1 MKCLKLMLM
10 LFVFC
15 RAEAGV
21 FSVPEFQVGDKP
33 ASNIVTPVHLVVVD
47 QERTETLREREAAR
61 VPAIFRH
68 YTNAAPEA
76 ELKML
81 TGYNSAKEGFLKS
94 IERSFRKRKLDAE
107 TVEQERFGR
116 AVAAYQKANRTFPLT
131 TNLATLWALGEQ
143 DQIILEDLTATL
155 REAMRGHIRPDT
167 LSSIAKSGP
176 GQIRLV
182 PRGSTNELDLD
193 RALGRSSGF
202 YRSNFVAVGRVRKD
216 VQAKFGPDEQWAG
229 KFVSSFVR
237 ENCVCDEPLTLLS
250 RTRRT
255 DPIISAE
262 TYEAGAVVAKAG
274 ELIDVKLKAALDE
287 LRRRTEGDVIK
298 AQVVEE
304 KRKAETIA
312 AELEAAQA
320 KVTQAESDKRNLRLV
335 LAGAGALGIGMVLL
349 LIVRGRRPR
358 TMALAPAGLV
368 NGQLPPSQA
377 ALASPAVRA
386 SVVAEMTRWLKQHF
400 AQRLIT
406 SNAAI
411 AETQRL
417 AALQVAEL
425 ERRLEEMS
433 GPLQNRLQAYEQ
445 RISELEQQLA
455 AQGAENR
462 ELLKATIKMARERLE
477 AQRSQSAL
485 AVN

>member
-1 MKCLKLMLM
+1 MLT

-21 FSVPEFQVGDKP
+21 SSVPEFQVGDKP
-33 ASNIVTPVHLVVVD
+33 ASNIVTPVHFVVVD
-47 QERTETLREREAAR
+47 QERTETLRGREAQR
-61 VPAIFRH
+61 VPAVFRY
-68 YTNAAPEA
+68 YTNGAASA

-81 TGYNSAKEGFLKS
+81 TAYTAAKEGFLKS

-107 TVEQERFGR
+107 TVEQERFGK
-116 AVAAYQKANRTFPLT
+116 AVAAYQKANRNFPLT
-131 TNLATLWALGEQ
+131 TNLATVWALGEQ
-143 DQIILEDLTATL
+143 DQVILEDITTTL
-155 REAMRGHIRPDT
+155 REAMRNPIRPDT
-167 LSSIAKSGP
+167 LSSTAKMGP
-176 GQIRLV
+176 SQVRVITV
-182 PRGSTNELDLD
+182 GSTNALDLD
-193 RALGRSSGF
+193 TALAQSTNA
-202 YRSNFVAVGRVRKD
+202 YRSNFVALGRVRKD

-229 KFVSSFVR
+229 KFVASFVR
-237 ENCVCDEPLTLLS
+237 ENCVCDEPLTVLS

-255 DPIISAE
+255 DPIIAAE
-262 TYEAGAVVAKAG
+262 TYDAGAVVAKAG
-274 ELIDVKLKAALDE
+274 ELIDYKIKAALDE
-287 LRRRTEGDVIK
+287 LRRRTEGDIIK

-304 KRKAETIA
+304 KRKSETIA

-320 KVTQAESDKRNLRLV
+320 QVTRAENEKRNLRFAIV
-335 LAGAGALGIGMVLL
+335 GAGALSIGVLGL
-349 LIVRGRRPR
+349 LVVRGRRPR
-358 TMALAPAGLV
+358 TMALAPVGAA
-368 NGQLPPSQA
+368 GQLPSPEA
-377 ALASPAVRA
+377 ALATPAVRA
-386 SVVAEMTRWLKQHF
+386 SVLAEMTRWLKQHF

-406 SNAAI
+406 SHAAL

-425 ERRLEEMS
+425 ERRLEEMN

-445 RISELEQQLA
+445 RITELEHQLT

-477 AQRSQSAL
+477 AQRSQSEL

>member
-1 MKCLKLMLM
+1 VKCLKLMLM

-21 FSVPEFQVGDKP
+21 LSVPEFQVGDKP

-47 QERTETLREREAAR
+47 QERTETLRQREAAR

-81 TGYNSAKEGFLKS
+81 AAYNSAKEGFLKS
-94 IERSFRKRKLDAE
+94 IERSFKTRKLDAE
-107 TVEQERFGR
+107 TIEQERFGR
-116 AVAAYQKANRTFPLT
+116 AVAAYQKANRSFPLT

-143 DQIILEDLTATL
+143 DQVILEDLTSTL
-155 REAMRGHIRPDT
+155 REAMRGYIRPDT
-167 LSSIAKSGP
+167 LSSLAKSGP
-176 GQIRLV
+176 SQIRLV
-182 PRGSTNELDLD
+182 PRGSTNAIDLD
-193 RALGRSSGF
+193 RALGRSTGY

-216 VQAKFGPDEQWAG
+216 VQTRFGPDEQWAG

-237 ENCVCDEPLTLLS
+237 ENCVCDEALTLLS
-250 RTRRT
+250 RARRT

-262 TYEAGAVVAKAG
+262 TYEAGAVVARAG
-274 ELIDVKLKAALDE
+274 ELIDGKIKMTLDE

-312 AELEAAQA
+312 AELEATQA
-320 KVTQAESDKRNLRLV
+320 KVTQAENEKRNLRLAIV
-335 LAGAGALGIGMVLL
+335 GACALSIGMVGL
-349 LIVRGRRPR
+349 LIMRARRPR
-358 TMALAPAGLV
+358 TMALVPVGPA
-368 NGQLPPSQA
+368 NAQLNSPEA
-377 ALASPAVRA
+377 ALAAPAVRA

-425 ERRLEEMS
+425 ERRLEEMK

-445 RISELEQQLA
+445 RITELEQQLV

>member
-1 MKCLKLMLM
+1 VKCLKLMLM

-47 QERTETLREREAAR
+47 QERTETLREREAGR

-81 TGYNSAKEGFLKS
+81 TAYNSAKEGFLKS
-94 IERSFRKRKLDAE
+94 IERSFKNRKLDAE

-116 AVAAYQKANRTFPLT
+116 AVAAYQKANRSFPLT

-143 DQIILEDLTATL
+143 DQVILEDLTATL
-155 REAMRGHIRPDT
+155 REAMRGYVRPDT
-167 LSSIAKSGP
+167 LLSLAKSGP
-176 GQIRLV
+176 SQIRLV
-182 PRGSTNELDLD
+182 PRGSTNAIDLD
-193 RALGRSSGF
+193 RALARSTNF

-216 VQAKFGPDEQWAG
+216 VQARFGSEEQWAG

-262 TYEAGAVVAKAG
+262 TYEAGAVVARAG
-274 ELIDVKLKAALDE
+274 ELIDNKIKLALDE
-287 LRRRTEGDVIK
+287 LRRRTESDVIK
-298 AQVVEE
+298 AQVAEE

-312 AELEAAQA
+312 AELEATQV
-320 KVTQAESDKRNLRLV
+320 KVTQAENEKHNLRLV
-335 LAGAGALGIGMVLL
+335 LAGAGALGVCMIGL
-349 LIVRGRRPR
+349 LIARGRRPR
-358 TMALAPAGLV
+358 TMALTPVGSANA
-368 NGQLPPSQA
+368 QLPSPEA
-377 ALASPAVRA
+377 ALAVPAVRA

-425 ERRLEEMS
+425 ERRLEEMN

-445 RISELEQQLA
+445 RITELEHQLA

-477 AQRSQSAL
+477 AQRSQSSL

>member
-1 MKCLKLMLM
+1 
-10 LFVFC
+10 
-15 RAEAGV
+15 
-21 FSVPEFQVGDKP
+21 
-33 ASNIVTPVHLVVVD
+33 
-47 QERTETLREREAAR
+47 
-61 VPAIFRH
+61 
-68 YTNAAPEA
+68 
-76 ELKML
+76 
-81 TGYNSAKEGFLKS
+81 
-94 IERSFRKRKLDAE
+94 
-107 TVEQERFGR
+107 
-116 AVAAYQKANRTFPLT
+116 
-131 TNLATLWALGEQ
+131 
-143 DQIILEDLTATL
+143 
-155 REAMRGHIRPDT
+155 
-167 LSSIAKSGP
+167 
-176 GQIRLV
+176 
-182 PRGSTNELDLD
+182 
-193 RALGRSSGF
+193 
-202 YRSNFVAVGRVRKD
+202 
-216 VQAKFGPDEQWAG
+216 
-229 KFVSSFVR
+229 
-237 ENCVCDEPLTLLS
+237 
-250 RTRRT
+250 
-255 DPIISAE
+255 
-262 TYEAGAVVAKAG
+262 VVAKAG

>member
-21 FSVPEFQVGDKP
+21 LSVPEFQVGDKP
-33 ASNIVTPVHLVVVD
+33 ASNIVTPVHLVVID
-47 QERTETLREREAAR
+47 QERTETLREREAAK

-68 YTNAAPEA
+68 YTNSAAEA

-81 TGYNSAKEGFLKS
+81 TAYNAAREGFLKS
-94 IERSFRKRKLDAE
+94 IERTFKKRKLDAE
-107 TVEQERFGR
+107 TIEQERFGR
-116 AVAAYQKANRTFPLT
+116 AVAAYQKANRSFPLT
-131 TNLATLWALGEQ
+131 TNLATVWALGEQ
-143 DQIILEDLTATL
+143 DQVILEDLTSTL
-155 REAMRGHIRPDT
+155 REAVRGYIRPDT
-167 LSSIAKSGP
+167 LSAIAKAGP

-182 PRGSTNELDLD
+182 PRGSTNAIDLD
-193 RALGRSSGF
+193 RALGRSTNF

-216 VQAKFGPDEQWAG
+216 VQARFGPDEQWAG

-250 RTRRT
+250 RARRT

-274 ELIDVKLKAALDE
+274 ELIDGKIKMALDE

-298 AQVVEE
+298 AQAAEE

-320 KVTQAESDKRNLRLV
+320 KVTQAENEKRNLRLV
-335 LAGAGALGIGMVLL
+335 LAGAGVLSVAMVGL
-349 LIVRGRRPR
+349 LIARARRPR
-358 TMALAPAGLV
+358 TMALAPA
-368 NGQLPPSQA
+368 NAQLNSPES
-377 ALASPAVRA
+377 ALAAPAVRA

-406 SNAAI
+406 SHAAI

-425 ERRLEEMS
+425 ERRLEEMQ
-433 GPLQNRLQAYEQ
+433 GPLQTRLQAYEQ
-445 RISELEQQLA
+445 RITELEQQLV

-462 ELLKATIKMARERLE
+462 ELLKATIKMARERLQ

>member
-1 MKCLKLMLM
+1 
-10 LFVFC
+10 
-15 RAEAGV
+15 
-21 FSVPEFQVGDKP
+21 
-33 ASNIVTPVHLVVVD
+33 
-47 QERTETLREREAAR
+47 
-61 VPAIFRH
+61 
-68 YTNAAPEA
+68 
-76 ELKML
+76 
-81 TGYNSAKEGFLKS
+81 
-94 IERSFRKRKLDAE
+94 
-107 TVEQERFGR
+107 
-116 AVAAYQKANRTFPLT
+116 
-131 TNLATLWALGEQ
+131 LGEQ
-143 DQIILEDLTATL
+143 DQVILEDLTATL
-155 REAMRGHIRPDT
+155 REAMSGYIRPDT
-167 LSSIAKSGP
+167 LSGTAKAGP
-176 GQIRLV
+176 SEIRLV
-182 PRGSTNELDLD
+182 PRGGTNALDLD
-193 RALGRSSGF
+193 RALARSTGF
-202 YRSNFVAVGRVRKD
+202 YRSNFVAVGRVRQD

-237 ENCVCDEPLTLLS
+237 ENCVCDEELTVLS

-262 TYEAGAVVAKAG
+262 TYEPGALVAKAG
-274 ELIDVKLKAALDE
+274 ELVDAKLKTALDE

-298 AQVVEE
+298 AQVAEE
-304 KRKAETIA
+304 KRKTETIA
-312 AELEAAQA
+312 AELQTAQA
-320 KVTQAESDKRNLRLV
+320 KVTQAENEKRNLRLV
-335 LAGAGALGIGMVLL
+335 LAGAGVLSIGMVGLM
-349 LIVRGRRPR
+349 IVRGRRPR
-358 TMALAPAGLV
+358 TMALAPVGSA
-368 NGQLPPSQA
+368 NAQLPSPEA
-377 ALASPAVRA
+377 ALATPAVRA

-425 ERRLEEMS
+425 ERRLEEMN

-445 RISELEQQLA
+445 RITELEQQLV

>member
-21 FSVPEFQVGDKP
+21 LSVPEFQVGDKP

-47 QERTETLREREAAR
+47 QERTETMREREAGR
-61 VPAIFRH
+61 VPAIFRF

-76 ELKML
+76 ELKMF
-81 TGYNSAKEGFLKS
+81 TAYNSAKEGFLKS
-94 IERSFRKRKLDAE
+94 IERSFKKRKLDAE
-107 TVEQERFGR
+107 TVEQERFGK
-116 AVAAYQKANRTFPLT
+116 AVAAYQKANRSFPLT

-143 DQIILEDLTATL
+143 DHVVLEDLTSTL
-155 REAMRGHIRPDT
+155 REAMRGYIRPDT
-167 LSSIAKSGP
+167 LLSIAKAGP
-176 GQIRLV
+176 GQVRLV
-182 PRGSTNELDLD
+182 PVRSTNALELDV
-193 RALGRSSGF
+193 ALAQSSGF
-202 YRSNFVAVGRVRKD
+202 YRSNFIAVGRVRKD

-237 ENCVCDEPLTLLS
+237 ENCVCDEPLTVLS

-274 ELIDVKLKAALDE
+274 ELIDGKLKVALDE

-298 AQVVEE
+298 AQIAEE

-312 AELEAAQA
+312 AELEATQV
-320 KVTQAESDKRNLRLV
+320 KVTQAENEKRNLRLV
-335 LAGAGALGIGMVLL
+335 LAGASVFSIGMVGL

-358 TMALAPAGLV
+358 TMALATVGSA
-368 NGQLPPSQA
+368 NAQLPSPEA
-377 ALASPAVRA
+377 ALAAPAVRA
-386 SVVAEMTRWLKQHF
+386 SVVAEMTRWLKHHF

-425 ERRLEEMS
+425 ERRLEEMN

-445 RISELEQQLA
+445 RITELEQQLV

>member
-1 MKCLKLMLM
+1 
-10 LFVFC
+10 
-15 RAEAGV
+15 
-21 FSVPEFQVGDKP
+21 
-33 ASNIVTPVHLVVVD
+33 VVD
-47 QERTETLREREAAR
+47 QERTETLREREAAK
-61 VPAIFRH
+61 VPVVFRH
-68 YTNAAPEA
+68 YTNAAAEA

-81 TGYNSAKEGFLKS
+81 TAYNSAKEGFLKS
-94 IERSFRKRKLDAE
+94 LERSFKTRKLEAE
-107 TVEQERFGR
+107 TIEQERFGR
-116 AVAAYQKANRTFPLT
+116 AVAAYYKANRTFPLT

-143 DQIILEDLTATL
+143 DQIVLEDLTSTL
-155 REAMRGHIRPDT
+155 RQAMRGYIRPDT
-167 LSSIAKSGP
+167 LSAIAKSGP
-176 GQIRLV
+176 GQVRLV
-182 PRGSTNELDLD
+182 PRGSTNALELD
-193 RALGRSSGF
+193 RALGRSINF
-202 YRSNFVAVGRVRKD
+202 YRTNFVAVGRVRKD
-216 VQAKFGPDEQWAG
+216 VQARFGLDEQWAG

-250 RTRRT
+250 RARRT

-274 ELIDVKLKAALDE
+274 ELIDTRVKIALDE

-298 AQVVEE
+298 AQVAEE

-312 AELEAAQA
+312 AELEATQA
-320 KVTQAESDKRNLRLV
+320 KVTQAEVEKRNLRLV
-335 LAGAGALGIGMVLL
+335 LVGAGALGVAMVVGL
-349 LIVRGRRPR
+349 LIARGRRPR
-358 TMALAPAGLV
+358 TMAMAPAGSA
-368 NGQLPPSQA
+368 NAQLNS
-377 ALASPAVRA
+377 ALATPAVRS
-386 SVVAEMTRWLKQHF
+386 SVVAEMTRWLKEHF

-411 AETQRL
+411 VETQRL

-425 ERRLEEMS
+425 ERRLEEMN

-445 RISELEQQLA
+445 RITELEQQLT

-477 AQRSQSAL
+477 AQRSQSVL

>member
-1 MKCLKLMLM
+1 MSM

-21 FSVPEFQVGDKP
+21 LSVPEYQVGDKP

-47 QERTETLREREAAR
+47 QERTETLREREAAK

-68 YTNAAPEA
+68 YTNAAAEA
-76 ELKML
+76 EVRML
-81 TGYNSAKEGFLKS
+81 TAYNSAREGFLKS
-94 IERSFRKRKLDAE
+94 IERSFQKRKLDAE
-107 TVEQERFGR
+107 TIEQERFGR
-116 AVAAYQKANRTFPLT
+116 AVAAYQKANRSFPLT

-143 DQIILEDLTATL
+143 DQVILEDLTATL
-155 REAMRGHIRPDT
+155 RDAMRGYIRADT
-167 LSSIAKSGP
+167 LSGAAKAGP
-176 GQIRLV
+176 SEIRLV
-182 PRGSTNELDLD
+182 PRGSTNALDLD

-202 YRSNFVAVGRVRKD
+202 YRSNFVAVGRIRKD
-216 VQAKFGPDEQWAG
+216 VQARFGPDEQWAG

-262 TYEAGAVVAKAG
+262 TYEAGAVVARAG
-274 ELIDVKLKAALDE
+274 DLIDSKLKMALDE
-287 LRRRTEGDVIK
+287 LRRRTESDVIK

-304 KRKAETIA
+304 KHKAETIA

-320 KVTQAESDKRNLRLV
+320 KVTQAENEKRNLRLAI
-335 LAGAGALGIGMVLL
+335 AGAGALSICMIGL

-358 TMALAPAGLV
+358 TMALAPVGSADA
-368 NGQLPPSQA
+368 QLNSP
-377 ALASPAVRA
+377 ALGAPAVRA
-386 SVVAEMTRWLKQHF
+386 SVVAEMTRWLKEHF

-425 ERRLEEMS
+425 ERRLEAMN

-445 RISELEQQLA
+445 RITELEQQLV